1 MTPRP
6 TSVYQR
12 PRGELVEPR
21 GRDGTTKPSFDRLMY
36 GRRPRCKRNLA
47 LMRSGVQVMYSACC
61 CGIEDRWP

>member
-21 GRDGTTKPSFDRLMY
+21 GRDGATKPSFDKLRTVLEQAMSWE
-36 GRRPRCKRNLA
+36 NEA
-47 LMRSGVQVMYSACC
+47 Q
-61 CGIEDRWP
+61 